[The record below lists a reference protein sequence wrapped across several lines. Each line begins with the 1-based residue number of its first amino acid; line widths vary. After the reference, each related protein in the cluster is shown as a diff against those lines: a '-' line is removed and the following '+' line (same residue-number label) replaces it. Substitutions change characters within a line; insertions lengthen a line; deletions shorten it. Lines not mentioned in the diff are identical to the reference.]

1 MKVNEMNKRNILSV
15 ITQLL
20 IWYGLFAL
28 VTDIWRIMEQIFYKD
43 VFSSAVDLVVGI
55 ILAVSLYINLVFV
68 SEKST
73 VVRKNL
79 AEYQQKRSK

>member
-1 MKVNEMNKRNILSV
+1 MKKRNVLSV
-15 ITQLL
+15 IIQLL
-20 IWYGLFAL
+20 IWYGLFAI

-55 ILAVSLYINLVFV
+55 ILAVSLYVNLIFV

-73 VVRKNL
+73 IVYKNL
-79 AEYQQKRSK
+79 SDCPQKRSR